1 MHQGSSLTG
10 VHLLLVSV
18 GVLVGDLDGE
28 DDDGGRG
35 VRQRLVDADLAVAGI
50 DLEGSGE
57 VVGGL

>member
-1 MHQGSSLTG
+1 M
-10 VHLLLVSV
+10 LLVSV
-18 GVLVGDLDGE
+18 GVFVGDLDGE

-35 VRQRLVDADLAVAGI
+35 VRQRRVDADLAVAGI